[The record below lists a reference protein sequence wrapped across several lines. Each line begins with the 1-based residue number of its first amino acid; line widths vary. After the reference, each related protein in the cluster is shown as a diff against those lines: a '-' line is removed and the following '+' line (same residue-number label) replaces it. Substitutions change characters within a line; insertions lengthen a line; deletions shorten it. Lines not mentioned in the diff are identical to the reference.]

1 MVSGKQPGT
10 RHTIPELRPPGTLPD
25 PAANATDSNS
35 RVWLAL
41 IVVASLGLAVVLVLP
56 QLVSGPAPDKPETVA
71 TGPVLQPEPET
82 VATGPVPQPE
92 PETVAT
98 GPVPQPEPVVDTAA
112 ARTAAEQALQAYLQL
127 RARLELANATAWGEP
142 EWGRAAEA
150 ATAGDRLFG
159 QRQFAM
165 AGESYA
171 AALQGLQT
179 LESGRGQRLATAL
192 ESGQQALDMNDSAAA
207 VEHFEMALSIEP
219 GHELAAAGLQRAQ
232 VRAELLQLMATG
244 AQAESA
250 TDLAAAQAAYQSAT
264 LLDARYEPAATA
276 LQRVTGQLTD
286 SAFQDAMSRAL
297 TALEAGRLGAAA
309 TALQQAA
316 DLKPGDPV
324 MQDTRQRLAE
334 ARRQARLAGLRRQA
348 AAKVHEEGWSAAV
361 TLYRKALAIDPH
373 AGFARDG
380 LAHAEDRNRL
390 HQQLDH
396 YLADPARVYSEKPL
410 ANAEQLL
417 ESAGSAP
424 ATEPLLAG
432 KIDRLQRLVSGAR
445 TPLPVALHSDGL
457 TSVVIYHV
465 GRLGQFTRQ
474 QLDLKPGT
482 YTAVGSRAGYRDV
495 RRTFT
500 VAPGHAPPPVDI
512 RCEEP
517 V

>member
-1 MVSGKQPGT
+1 
-10 RHTIPELRPPGTLPD
+10 
-25 PAANATDSNS
+25 
-35 RVWLAL
+35 
-41 IVVASLGLAVVLVLP
+41 
-56 QLVSGPAPDKPETVA
+56 
-71 TGPVLQPEPET
+71 
-82 VATGPVPQPE
+82 
-92 PETVAT
+92 
-98 GPVPQPEPVVDTAA
+98 
-112 ARTAAEQALQAYLQL
+112 
-127 RARLELANATAWGEP
+127 
-142 EWGRAAEA
+142 
-150 ATAGDRLFG
+150 
-159 QRQFAM
+159 
-165 AGESYA
+165 
-171 AALQGLQT
+171 
-179 LESGRGQRLATAL
+179 
-192 ESGQQALDMNDSAAA
+192 
-207 VEHFEMALSIEP
+207 
-219 GHELAAAGLQRAQ
+219 

-244 AQAESA
+244 TQAESA